1 MKTYQAV
8 LYDIDGTL
16 LNTVNMN
23 MYPLLRIIKEELG
36 EERTLADVVKYMAY
50 PGMKTM
56 EELGM
61 KDPQGVYQRW
71 VRYVNEYEEGATP
84 YPGMVETLEGFQAR
98 GVRQAVVS
106 SKKHAQYQIDMV
118 GNGLDVYMETAVL
131 EEDTPRHKPHP
142 DPLLECLKRLDLA
155 PHQVLYVGD
164 TRSDSLAAQAAGVD
178 FAYAKWGSVE
188 QQPVEYAVCVLQH
201 PQELLLWGKE
211 EG

>member
-36 EERTLADVVKYMAY
+36 EERKLEDVVKYMAY

-56 EELGM
+56 EELGV
-61 KDPQGVYQRW
+61 KDPQQVYLRW
-71 VRYVNEYEEGATP
+71 VRYVNEYQEGATL
-84 YPGMVETLEGFQAR
+84 YPGMVETLEGLKAR

-106 SKKHAQYQIDMV
+106 SKNRAQYQIDMV

-131 EEDTPRHKPHP
+131 VEDTTRHKPHP
-142 DPLLECLKRLDLA
+142 DPLLECLKRLNLA

-164 TRSDSLAAQAAGVD
+164 TRSDSLAAQAAGVA
-178 FAYAKWGSVE
+178 FAYATWGSVE
-188 QQPVEYAVCVLQH
+188 QQPVEYAAYVLH
-201 PQELLLWGKE
+201 APRDLLPIILG
-211 EG
+211 